1 MRHETIHKP
10 EILILYMEP
19 KKFQVPGYDLTLRFF
34 NFLQLQE
41 VIVKGNL
48 QFVQKMK
55 LWGLEKLQKLLL
67 LKFCSP
73 TLQKHTIKFFFVTVL
88 FNYFY
93 ETILPD
99 DFWGIHKNKNCTFP
113 FLLYQ
118 GFWISYKA
126 SCVR

>member
-1 MRHETIHKP
+1 MSHSTYNLDITSEKSFQQIRTTQLEIEIDFLIEMRHETIHKP

-67 LKFCSP
+67 LK
-73 TLQKHTIKFFFVTVL
+73 VL
-88 FNYFY
+88 FTNV
-93 ETILPD
+93 TKT
-99 DFWGIHKNKNCTFP
+99 HN
-113 FLLYQ
+113 
-118 GFWISYKA
+118 
-126 SCVR
+126 